1 MATPPPRP
9 LPTRRLRTAMVSSAR
24 TSATTSPTRRST
36 SLFRRPTS
44 PPTPTRRTSRACAPP
59 AGPATNASSA
69 SAVKYDW
76 LTEHMPA
83 RAGENRL
90 DYGRTRTRTV
100 SAELRYRERGLALAF
115 LGE

>member
-1 MATPPPRP
+1 
-9 LPTRRLRTAMVSSAR
+9 
-24 TSATTSPTRRST
+24 
-36 SLFRRPTS
+36 
-44 PPTPTRRTSRACAPP
+44 
-59 AGPATNASSA
+59 
-69 SAVKYDW
+69 
-76 LTEHMPA
+76 MPA